1 MILTKFFQFL
11 SEKSFAFIIAVSLT
25 QIYFPYDSLKF
36 VVTSLIFSYLFSQ
49 FHGSLETLIAIS
61 IAFSVVALSA
71 QLPVMSEIFI
81 DRSVTITSLSVFAVL
96 IFFAVLS
103 RSRLLVSPEISI
115 LGNLI
120 PSIIMFGTSYF
131 WSASRNL
138 GGLSFIGRSEDN
150 AAWLMGLSTGL
161 KSGTGIQNISD
172 LGWAGG
178 PTLGMFNALV
188 MSLQQASLSR
198 DYTYFDNIDTIIRSF
213 GLLLTLTLGIAVAT
227 VIRSA
232 QNLSRKFVVY
242 APVVI
247 GTLVLVYMGCAS
259 SMRLGHYS
267 FLVTTWL
274 MVAALGVS
282 DTLRIGQLGFRKS
295 GAVNACKQIA
305 IVVLVVTA
313 SMSWR
318 AVTPVGLLISVYFI
332 ANAALAYRFKFF
344 KQLKESPWF
353 ALATSGF
360 MAVSLYMLY
369 VFLGNDLS
377 NGLNLNVLTTILTLE
392 GGHATTSVFILTVLI
407 AVAWSPYL
415 LDLYPSNARDR
426 NFENVLPFSMVF
438 VLVLM
443 MFISYVTKGHGL
455 YYAVHKYELLLA
467 ICLVPMAM
475 KAIVRIST
483 PERSRWNSLGAVLVV
498 LAAIFYDG
506 SLAGGLSY
514 PGVERSEKTVWAK
527 VAESELR
534 DHPERRVV
542 CLNTS
547 DPDKMFTDYVAY
559 TCNRILIG
567 LQGLEGNDD
576 YEDWTRLGM
585 WLTDTSRLESLPSSY
600 YESITFIVLDPEFS
614 RTGDEIVL
622 RAINSIQWDKARA
635 VDLDGNLVSVPSA
648 S

>member
-1 MILTKFFQFL
+1 VILTKFFQFL

-71 QLPVMSEIFI
+71 QLPVVSEIFI
-81 DRSVTITSLSVFAVL
+81 DRSVTTTSLSVFAVL

-138 GGLSFIGRSEDN
+138 GGLSFLGRTEDN
-150 AAWLMGLSTGL
+150 AAWLMGLSFGL
-161 KSGTGIQNISD
+161 KNGSGITNIAD

-178 PTLGMFNALV
+178 PTLGMFNALA

-198 DYTYFDNIDTIIRSF
+198 GYTYFDNIDTIIRSF
-213 GLLLTLTLGIAVAT
+213 GLLLTLTLGTAVAL
-227 VIRSA
+227 VVQFALNRG
-232 QNLSRKFVVY
+232 RKFFVY
-242 APVVI
+242 LPVAV
-247 GTLVLVYMGCAS
+247 GTLVLIYMGCAS
-259 SMRLGHYS
+259 AMRVGHYS
-267 FLVTTWL
+267 FLLAIWL
-274 MVAALGVS
+274 MIAALSVS
-282 DTLRIGQLGFRKS
+282 EILQINALNIGNSKTISVCRQ
-295 GAVNACKQIA
+295 VA
-305 IVVLVVTA
+305 IVALVVTA

-318 AVTPVGLLISVYFI
+318 AITPVGLLIALYFMF
-332 ANAALAYRFKFF
+332 NAAFEYRDIFINKFK
-344 KQLKESPWF
+344 KSPLV
-353 ALATSGF
+353 ALPTVGF
-360 MAVSLYMLY
+360 IGIGLYSLY
-369 VFLGNDLS
+369 VFLGGDLE
-377 NGLNLNVLTTILTLE
+377 NGLNLSVLTKILTIE
-392 GGHATTSVFILTVLI
+392 GGTATVSGLVLI
-407 AVAWSPYL
+407 ALLVLAWLPYVMVNSGS
-415 LDLYPSNARDR
+415 DTRER
-426 NFENVLPFSMVF
+426 NFETVLPLSMLFVF
-438 VLVLM
+438 VLM
-443 MFISYVTKGHGL
+443 MFISYVTEGHGL
-455 YYAVHKYELLLA
+455 YYAVQKYQLLLA
-467 ICLVPMAM
+467 ICTIPLAM
-475 KAIVRIST
+475 KAVVKFSL
-483 PERSRWNSLGAVLVV
+483 PEKSPWVSLGSVLLV
-498 LAAIFYDG
+498 LSLFFYDG
-506 SLAGGLSY
+506 SLSAGLSY
-514 PGVERSEKTVWAK
+514 PGVDRSGEVVWAK

-534 DHPERRVV
+534 DYPERRIV

-547 DPDKMFTDYVAY
+547 DPDTMYADYVAY

-614 RTGDEIVL
+614 RTGDEIVMK
-622 RAINSIQWDKARA
+622 AIDSIPWSQVRA
-635 VDLDGNLVSVPSA
+635 VDLNGNVISR
-648 S
+648 